1 MTPIALIYF
10 LLGLS
15 ALYWPFVTLF
25 FKRRVLGAQWLI
37 MAALMTMGLAVIL
50 YSTFFN
56 SFLKGEYLLV
66 IMFMILSMFTPPF
79 IQAAVT
85 NLTDTGGERPLMSRL
100 NALVIPAV
108 VVAILMSA
116 SVIIGGSD
124 MYRLWIQRGAEG
136 IAHHFYAG
144 SWRYNLIVV
153 VHFYLYWFLIV
164 AETTLVGV
172 YSIIR
177 INRFSRLLD
186 DYYAVN
192 HVHRADLLGTY
203 LFVALN
209 CFFVVFSYIMYPF
222 NTPRPVMGTAFGAV
236 LQTVV
241 MFFIGYFAFRTPV
254 GVEVLNEHK
263 KRLRE
268 SSRRDLE
275 SLGHN
280 LTDYVTESRSFLDP
294 DLSVYMLADHFRVS
308 EDEIIDAFHRTH
320 GTTFADYINSLRIE
334 HAISLLNE
342 QEVGFHLDDPDEL
355 SRLAHQCGFLTR
367 ESFEH
372 AFQHIM
378 QTSLTQWLQKGNR

>member
-37 MAALMTMGLAVIL
+37 MSALMSMGLSVIL

-66 IMFMILSMFTPPF
+66 IMFMIISMFTPPL

-85 NLTDTGGERPLMSRL
+85 KLTETGEARPLLSRL
-100 NALVIPAV
+100 TVLVIPAV
-108 VVAILMSA
+108 VVVILMSA
-116 SVIIGGSD
+116 SVIIGGDD
-124 MYRLWIQRGAEG
+124 MYRLWIQRGSQG
-136 IAHHFYAG
+136 IAHHFFAG

-164 AETTLVGV
+164 AEVTFVGV

-186 DYYAVN
+186 DYYSAN
-192 HVHRADLLGTY
+192 RVHRADLLGTY

-209 CFFVVFSYIMYPF
+209 CFFVVFSYVMYPF
-222 NTPRPVMGTAFGAV
+222 NSPRPVWGTAFGAG
-236 LQTVV
+236 LQAVV
-241 MFFIGYFAFRTPV
+241 MFFIGYYAFRTPV
-254 GVEVLNEHK
+254 GVELLNEQR
-263 KRLRE
+263 KRLGAQ
-268 SSRRDLE
+268 SRRGLT
-275 SLGHN
+275 SLGRS
-280 LTDYVTESRSFLDP
+280 LTEYVMESKSFLNP

-308 EDEIIDAFHRTH
+308 EDEIIDAVHSTH
-320 GTTFADYINSLRIE
+320 GITFSDYIDTLRIE
-334 HAISLLNE
+334 HAIKLLDE
-342 QEVGFHLDDPDEL
+342 QKEHFRTDDQDDM
-355 SRLAHQCGFLTR
+355 SRLAHQCGYLERSVFER
-367 ESFEH
+367 SF
-372 AFQHIM
+372 QKVM
-378 QTSLTQWLQKGNR
+378 QTSLKDYRQ

>member
-1 MTPIALIYF
+1 MTPLALIYF

-37 MAALMTMGLAVIL
+37 MAALMSMGLSVIL

-66 IMFMILSMFTPPF
+66 IIFMILSMFTPPL

-85 NLTDTGGERPLMSRL
+85 KLTETGEERPLLARL
-100 NALVIPAV
+100 NVLVIPAV
-108 VVAILMSA
+108 VVVILMAA
-116 SVIIGGSD
+116 SVIIGGDD
-124 MYRLWIQRGAEG
+124 MYRLWIQRGSEG
-136 IAHHFYAG
+136 IAHRFFDN

-164 AETTLVGV
+164 AEVTFVGI

-186 DYYAVN
+186 DYYSVN
-192 HVHRADLLGTY
+192 RVHRADLLGTY

-222 NTPRPVMGTAFGAV
+222 NTPRPVWGTAFGAA
-236 LQTVV
+236 LQAVV

-254 GVEVLNEHK
+254 GVEVLNEHR
-263 KRLRE
+263 KRLGVN
-268 SSRRDLE
+268 SRRDLE
-275 SLGHN
+275 FLGRN
-280 LTDYVTESRSFLDP
+280 LTDYVMDSKAYLNP
-294 DLSVYMLADHFRVS
+294 DLSVFLLADHFRVS
-308 EDEIIDAFHRTH
+308 EDEIIDTIHSMH
-320 GTTFADYINSLRIE
+320 GTTFSDYIDSLRVE
-334 HAISLLNE
+334 YAIHIMDE
-342 QEVGFHLDDPDEL
+342 QPEDYHTDDPDDM
-355 SRLAHQCGFLTR
+355 SRLAHQCGWLDS
-367 ESFEH
+367 E
-372 AFQHIM
+372 AFGRAFVKVMGKTMKEWDRQ
-378 QTSLTQWLQKGNR
+378 QG